1 MGGYWGDKDY
11 AKRGA
16 EARKAVPRVKTEVLP
31 GWWNMVP
38 VKRYEHHTLY
48 AKKTRSG
55 QVYFES
61 FLNIDIDGKVHY
73 E

>member
-1 MGGYWGDKDY
+1 MSGQWGDPEY

-16 EARKAVPRVKTEVLP
+16 AARTYVPKEESLP
-31 GWWNMVP
+31 GWWGMTP

-48 AKKTRSG
+48 AKRTRG
-55 QVYFES
+55 GVYFEC
-61 FLNIDIDGKVHY
+61 FLNIDVDGKVHY